1 LITAMLA
8 LDIEAPEFGIDT
20 AAYLPPIT
28 AVVVLL
34 GYGAVF
40 ATLAIATS
48 LRRDIE

>member
-1 LITAMLA
+1 MLA